1 MLYRLL
7 KKSSNKLAFAKKSV
21 TSRLPT
27 DSGGIRGILEPF
39 TKVFK
44 IEQAA
49 LLESL
54 SFFARRLCYLNLEEF
69 TAFDMFVVIAFSI
82 IWIAKSP
89 LSLIQPVFSF

>member
-39 TKVFK
+39 AKVFK
-44 IEQAA
+44 IEQAVQ
-49 LLESL
+49 S
-54 SFFARRLCYLNLEEF
+54 
-69 TAFDMFVVIAFSI
+69 
-82 IWIAKSP
+82 
-89 LSLIQPVFSF
+89 